1 MAGVWPWLANTLVTW
16 PGHPLGVVRILPVS
30 ISLRQEFIV
39 AVHFSNTSMLSA
51 LVAPLVAL
59 TAWLLPFHTGR
70 QQRIRSRPVAACPH
84 QLGLP
89 FNSDAPAP
97 PPAPSPAATNN
108 DSHHAAAPL
117 SAPPLR
123 VVRELD
129 AAVDPACAGRM
140 VISGRMADV
149 CAELERMTRSQMH

>member
-16 PGHPLGVVRILPVS
+16 PGHPIVVVRILPVS
-30 ISLRQEFIV
+30 ISLTKEFIV
-39 AVHFSNTSMLSA
+39 AIHFSNTPMLSA

-59 TAWLLPFHTGR
+59 TAWLLPVQSPR
-70 QQRIRSRPVAACPH
+70 VQRARSRRVTICPH

-97 PPAPSPAATNN
+97 PPLPAPDASSNS
-108 DSHHAAAPL
+108 SHPSSTPL
-117 SAPPLR
+117 LPTPLR

-129 AAVDPACAGRM
+129 AAVGPTCAGRM

-149 CAELERMTRSQMH
+149 CAELERMTQSQMR